1 MNTIKF
7 PSRECERVRGQL
19 DAYLSNEL
27 LVETTNDIVKHL
39 EGCEACWRELDSRTR
54 VREALR
60 RAAVK
65 RLPPEDFREAVHQR
79 LRKAQPGMIWQVPTT
94 WAAAVAAALA
104 LVVIGGALGQQWI
117 WLQRGRQM
125 VASVLALGVADHL
138 HCAIKGHNYPEVANP
153 PDQLRQKLG
162 PEYAGLL
169 EVVEAKLPG
178 FQVLEDHICTVPGSP
193 RKYVHFIARGR
204 GTILSVILTKRDG
217 ESLPAQRLLVT
228 KDSSGSDLYN
238 AELEGTSVAGF
249 ETNEYFGF
257 VVSNLAQNEVLQL
270 ASAIAPPLRN
280 ALDRSTGAETLA
292 TPVFLVASVSSGS
305 AQNFK

>member
-7 PSRECERVRGQL
+7 HSSECERVRWQL

-39 EGCEACWRELDSRTR
+39 EGCEACSRELDSRTR

-79 LRKAQPGMIWQVPTT
+79 LRKAQPGIIWQVPTT
-94 WAAAVAAALA
+94 WAAAVAALA
-104 LVVIGGALGQQWI
+104 LVVISGALAQQWLR
-117 WLQRGRQM
+117 LQRGKQM

-138 HCAIKGHNYPEVANP
+138 QCAIKGHNYPEVANP

-169 EVVEAKLPG
+169 EVVEGRLSG
-178 FQVLEDHICTVPGSP
+178 FQVLEAHICSVSGSP
-193 RKYVHFIARGR
+193 RKYVHFIARGG

-217 ESLPAQRLLVT
+217 ESLPAQRFLVT

-257 VVSNLAQNEVLQL
+257 VVSTLAQNEILQL

-280 ALDRSTGAETLA
+280 ALDRNTGAETLA
-292 TPVFLVASVSSGS
+292 TPLFLVASVSSGS

>member
-7 PSRECERVRGQL
+7 HSSECARVRRQL

-39 EGCEACWRELDSRTR
+39 EGCEACSRELDSRTR

-65 RLPPEDFREAVHQR
+65 RLPPGNFKEAVHQR
-79 LRKAQPGMIWQVPTT
+79 LRKAQPGIIWQVPTT
-94 WAAAVAAALA
+94 WAAAIAALA
-104 LVVIGGALGQQWI
+104 LVVIGGALARQSFK
-117 WLQRGRQM
+117 LQRGKQM

-138 HCAIKGHNYPEVANP
+138 QCSIKGHNYPEIANP

-169 EVVEAKLPG
+169 HVVEAKLSG
-178 FQVLEDHICTVPGSP
+178 FQVLEAHICSVAESP

-204 GTILSVILTKRDG
+204 GTILSVILTKREG
-217 ESLPAQRLLVT
+217 ESLPAQRVLVT

-238 AELEGTSVAGF
+238 AELEGTSVASF

-257 VVSNLAQNEVLQL
+257 VVSNLAQNEILQL

-280 ALDRSTGAETLA
+280 ALDRNTGAETLA
-292 TPVFLVASVSSGS
+292 TPVFLVASVTSGS
-305 AQNFK
+305 AQKFK